1 MRRRRQ
7 GRKSPGN
14 NSSAQEAAAW
24 PGAACGAGPAGRGL
38 LRLLLLLPKAQPGW
52 GHGQVRGG
60 GGTARCGNTL
70 SRSPEPEDVRDGSP
84 SSQGKPSGSPPPP
97 YSGLDPGRQ
106 ESAAWPSREAW
117 SRERTP
123 RRKMGPKC
131 TSKPSHSL
139 CSLCCTGWLPFGLKR
154 KLFSRPS
161 EDRLGWSPGW
171 SWEGG
176 MGNMGTPAAFISS
189 VTLPSA
195 SEDMSDVRLNNPNF
209 P

>member
-1 MRRRRQ
+1 MA
-7 GRKSPGN
+7 K
-14 NSSAQEAAAW
+14 
-24 PGAACGAGPAGRGL
+24 
-38 LRLLLLLPKAQPGW
+38 
-52 GHGQVRGG
+52 RGG
-60 GGTARCGNTL
+60 TVKRTDAQK
-70 SRSPEPEDVRDGSP
+70 EDGAQMHLETFP
-84 SSQGKPSGSPPPP
+84 
-97 YSGLDPGRQ
+97 L
-106 ESAAWPSREAW
+106 
-117 SRERTP
+117 
-123 RRKMGPKC
+123 
-131 TSKPSHSL
+131 HSL